1 MNNKLKKLPVK
12 NIFFF
17 IGIGFFFY
25 LIHSLGWNTL
35 ADQLLKIKYHFIP
48 ILLIALGWHMS
59 HTFAWG
65 IILHGFG
72 HKTSFYNIFR
82 LKIISEAVN
91 MVAPAANIGGDSVR
105 AFMMKSEIPL
115 DQGIPGVMIDKTI
128 DYIARM
134 LFITAGLVIT
144 IYFIEIPDSWITAS
158 TMCLIVI
165 FISNTILVSIQIKG
179 LSGAL
184 MKISRIIPPLN
195 RYLAGKQSKLSSVD
209 SNVKDYYLNKKGRI
223 AFATLF
229 HITGRIL
236 GVFEIYYI
244 LNILDIPVDF
254 LGAFFIASIANIVQS
269 IFFLIP
275 GQWGVSES
283 VQGMLLDILGFTA
296 SAGISLGIIRR
307 IRRIFYMGLGMI
319 FLKIAKQQENR
330 H

>member
-1 MNNKLKKLPVK
+1 MKNKLKKISLK

-25 LIHSLGWNTL
+25 LINNLGWDVL
-35 ADQLLKIKYHFIP
+35 AKQLSDINFRFIP
-48 ILLIALGWHMS
+48 ILLIALCWHMS

-72 HKTSFYNIFR
+72 HKTSFLNIFR

-115 DQGIPGVMIDKTI
+115 DEGIPGVMIDKTI

-134 LFITAGLVIT
+134 LFIAAGLIIT
-144 IYFIEIPDSWITAS
+144 IAYIDIPRDWITAS
-158 TMCLIVI
+158 IICLATI
-165 FISNTILVSIQIKG
+165 FISNTILVMVQIKG
-179 LSGAL
+179 LSGPL
-184 MKISRIIPPLN
+184 IKFSRIIPPLK
-195 RYLAGKQSKLSSVD
+195 RFLESKKDKLGSVD
-209 SNVKDYYLNKKGRI
+209 SNVKNFYTTKKGRI
-223 AFATLF
+223 ALATLF
-229 HITGRIL
+229 HIGGRIL
-236 GVFEIYYI
+236 GVWEIYYI
-244 LNILDIPVDF
+244 LNLLNIPVSF
-254 LGAFFIASIANIVQS
+254 LDSFFIASIANIVQS
-269 IFFLIP
+269 MFFLIP

-283 VQGMLLDILGFTA
+283 VQGMLLDILGFTT

-319 FLKIAKQQENR
+319 FLRVEKKKEN
-330 H
+330 